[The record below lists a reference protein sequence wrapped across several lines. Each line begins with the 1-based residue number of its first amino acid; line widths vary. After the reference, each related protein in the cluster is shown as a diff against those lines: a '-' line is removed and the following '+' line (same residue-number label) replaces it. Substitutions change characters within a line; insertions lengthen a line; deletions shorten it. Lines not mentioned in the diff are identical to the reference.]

1 VKNLRRRVEW
11 EQLRS
16 LCLYGAQ
23 KGPRKEGKI
32 MAKFLFTYSGGNS
45 SPDDMD
51 AEMAAWEGW
60 FGVLGEAIV
69 DVGNPIA
76 MSKVLAAD
84 GTVTEA
90 VPESLSGYSLIEA
103 ADGHAA
109 LELAKGCPVLTA
121 GGTVTVALTVEM

>member
-1 VKNLRRRVEW
+1 
-11 EQLRS
+11 
-16 LCLYGAQ
+16 
-23 KGPRKEGKI
+23 

-60 FGVLGEAIV
+60 FGGLGGAVV
-69 DVGNPIA
+69 DVGNPIT

-90 VPESLSGYSLIEA
+90 APGSLSGYSLIEA

-109 LELAKGCPVLTA
+109 LEDGVVVERGAELDHEFARGIRFGCRCHST
-121 GGTVTVALTVEM
+121 GG